1 MLTEAELNL
10 GLKTGGTKER
20 DLEFVKHRYD
30 IIIQKKELIPELQS
44 AFELFNFSEE
54 LSLALV
60 KAIVGKIGDVDIKSK
75 IAKQLATE
83 LTVQRR
89 DFLKNLTQ

>member
-1 MLTEAELNL
+1 MSDGSQIMSKLSS
-10 GLKTGGTKER
+10 
-20 DLEFVKHRYD
+20 D

-60 KAIVGKIGDVDIKSK
+60 KAIVGKIGDVDIKSR